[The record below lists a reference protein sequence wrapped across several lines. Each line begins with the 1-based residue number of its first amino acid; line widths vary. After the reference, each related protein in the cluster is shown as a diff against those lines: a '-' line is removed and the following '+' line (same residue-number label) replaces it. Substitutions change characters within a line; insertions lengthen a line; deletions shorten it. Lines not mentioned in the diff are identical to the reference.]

1 MTKAPRAL
9 PMRTV
14 SGTVGSWG
22 AIERSN
28 PSLVT
33 VHALTGEILYR
44 QSTRDAR
51 PITRAYNWV
60 DPLHFGYFGGIW
72 TKVLWVVLGL
82 TSGFLFVTG
91 FMIWILKR
99 RPSRKPR
106 RSAREQVPA

>member
-1 MTKAPRAL
+1 MMA
-9 PMRTV
+9 
-14 SGTVGSWG
+14 
-22 AIERSN
+22 
-28 PSLVT
+28 
-33 VHALTGEILYR
+33 
-44 QSTRDAR
+44 
-51 PITRAYNWV
+51 
-60 DPLHFGYFGGIW
+60 GGIW